1 MNVVLDLKD
10 IKIPYIHFQESVK
23 NTIIENS
30 NFIRIIYSNELFALN
45 GLYIEFELETTHT
58 ERYFN
63 KYKHILSKTSEKNNA
78 VIARLIELE
87 KEILLKATISAKK
100 NPIYKICEH
109 LQSGNIKLFI
119 ENNMPLTGNNKYI
132 LKISGIW
139 ENDDEYGLT
148 FKFGE

>member
-1 MNVVLDLKD
+1 MNVVLGLDT
-10 IKIPYIHFQESVK
+10 IQPHHIHFQESVK

-30 NFIRIIYSNELFALN
+30 NFIRIIYSNDLFALN

-63 KYKHILSKTSEKNNA
+63 KYKYILDKTSVKNMNT
-78 VIARLIELE
+78 IHKLIELE
-87 KEILLKATISAKK
+87 KIILESTGIANKK
-100 NPIYKICEH
+100 IPIYKISEH

-119 ENNMPLTGNNKYI
+119 ENIVPAVGINKYL

-139 ENDDEYGLT
+139 ENDTEYGIT
-148 FKFGE
+148 FKFGD